1 MIIRKAEIKDIKTIL
16 KLLSEVLEIHAKI
29 RPDIFVSGTTK
40 YNEDDLRKKL
50 GNPGEFIFIAEENDE
65 VVGFLF
71 SIIQE
76 VNSRNMKPHRIFYI
90 DDLCVDKKSRGKH
103 IGQKLFEFAKE
114 EAKRLGCYEITL
126 NVWEGNESAKA
137 FYEKMGLRTKSSTLE
152 FVL

>member
-1 MIIRKAEIKDIKTIL
+1 MRIRKAEIKDIKRIL
-16 KLLSEVLEIHAKI
+16 ELLSEVLEIHAKI

-40 YNEDDLRKKL
+40 YNEEDLKKKL
-50 GNPGEFIFIAEENDE
+50 RNPCEFIYIAEENDE

-76 VNSRNMKPHRIFYI
+76 VNSRNMKPNKIFYI
-90 DDLCVDKKSRGKH
+90 DDLCVDEKVRGKH

-126 NVWEGNESAKA
+126 NVWEGNDDAKS
-137 FYEKMGLRTKSSTLE
+137 FYEKMGLKTKTSILE
-152 FVL
+152 LIV

>member
-40 YNEDDLRKKL
+40 YNEKDLKKKL
-50 GNPGEFIFIAEENDE
+50 RNPGEFIFIAEENDE
-65 VVGFLF
+65 TVGFLF
-71 SIIQE
+71 SIVQE
-76 VNSRNMKPHRIFYI
+76 VNSRNMKPHKIFYI
-90 DDLCVDKKSRGKH
+90 DDLCVDEKSRGKH

-137 FYEKMGLRTKSSTLE
+137 FYKKMGLRTKSSTLE

>member
-40 YNEDDLRKKL
+40 YNEEDLRKKL
-50 GNPGEFIFIAEENDE
+50 RNPGEFIFIVEENDE

-71 SIIQE
+71 VIIQE
-76 VNSRNMKPHRIFYI
+76 VNSRNMKHHKIFYI
-90 DDLCVDKKSRGKH
+90 DDLCVDEKSRGKH

>member
-16 KLLSEVLEIHAKI
+16 KLLSEVLEIHAKV

-40 YNEDDLRKKL
+40 YNEEDLKKKL
-50 GNPGEFIFIAEENDE
+50 RNPGEFIFIAEENDE

-71 SIIQE
+71 VVIQE
-76 VNSRNMKPHRIFYI
+76 VNSRNMKPHKILYI
-90 DDLCVDKKSRGKH
+90 DDLCVDEKSRGKH

>member
-40 YNEDDLRKKL
+40 YNEEDLRKKL
-50 GNPGEFIFIAEENDE
+50 GKPGEFIFIAEENDE

-71 SIIQE
+71 VIIQE
-76 VNSRNMKPHRIFYI
+76 VNSRNMKPHKIFYI
-90 DDLCVDKKSRGKH
+90 DDLCVDEKSRGKH
-103 IGQKLFEFAKE
+103 VGQKLFEFAKE

-126 NVWEGNESAKA
+126 NVWEGNGDAKS
-137 FYEKMGLRTKSSTLE
+137 FYEKMGLKTKTSILE
-152 FVL
+152 LIV